1 MKNCEI
7 CHCPVPSTAL
17 MLLSGRFDNENFIAN
32 EQIGFICPECLEV
45 AESTKNYENVEKGI
59 TDDDYPIIFK
69 LA

>member
-1 MKNCEI
+1 
-7 CHCPVPSTAL
+7 